1 MPQAAPP
8 KAAAVASP
16 GPVAPPG
23 LQEMDQDI
31 AALEVS
37 LDEQIL
43 AAEAEVKQ
51 LKGSKSEKRLGYLAQ
66 AEASLQQLRDQ
77 QRKERPLPA
86 RLQSAT
92 HRLEKEGAGQL
103 AATAAVAS
111 AKVVVTDAV
120 ASLVAL
126 EALLVEADVKV
137 MEAQGR
143 AARCP
148 AAVCPRPG
156 GGNGLVLPENLAAGD
171 V

>member
-1 MPQAAPP
+1 M
-8 KAAAVASP
+8 
-16 GPVAPPG
+16 
-23 LQEMDQDI
+23 
-31 AALEVS
+31 EVS

-51 LKGSKSEKRLGYLAQ
+51 LKGSNSEKLLGYLAE

-92 HRLEKEGAGQL
+92 HRLER

-120 ASLVAL
+120 ASLAAL
-126 EALLVEADVKV
+126 EALLVEADVQC
-137 MEAQGR
+137 AHG
-143 AARCP
+143 
-148 AAVCPRPG
+148 
-156 GGNGLVLPENLAAGD
+156 
-171 V
+171 